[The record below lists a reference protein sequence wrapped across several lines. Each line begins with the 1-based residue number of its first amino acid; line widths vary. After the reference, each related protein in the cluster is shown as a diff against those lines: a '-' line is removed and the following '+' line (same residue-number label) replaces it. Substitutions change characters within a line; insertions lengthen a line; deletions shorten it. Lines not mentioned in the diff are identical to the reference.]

1 MREAVLASN
10 AAACPIVPATS
21 PIVYMLTVP
30 AWEAPQVLA
39 MTGVPHRRTLP
50 VPISPA
56 FPHIILELGSQLG
69 NANNPAIRAVVD
81 TTAALTTSNLHFFAT
96 IAKAYSHAVHAIYT
110 HKDYSAITLS
120 GIVEDINGASIT
132 TDRTVAFSFHL
143 PYFTREGAPTTFLVA
158 VGPNVTVNTILGL
171 PFIQQ
176 TKMIIDAAD
185 QVAELRSLD
194 APPFPI
200 DFRRA
205 QCGVPTISA
214 SKDPVNE
221 SHFTDIIREIT
232 NIESL
237 YTASTPGAPYPTT
250 PPAIKSNKRECLG
263 PLRQRRVTFSPAS
276 LLPPSVGVSITADEN
291 PSEDSSDEYDDNV
304 LICP

>member
-1 MREAVLASN
+1 M
-10 AAACPIVPATS
+10 P
-21 PIVYMLTVP
+21 
-30 AWEAPQVLA
+30 
-39 MTGVPHRRTLP
+39 
-50 VPISPA
+50 
-56 FPHIILELGSQLG
+56 
-69 NANNPAIRAVVD
+69 
-81 TTAALTTSNLHFFAT
+81 
-96 IAKAYSHAVHAIYT
+96 
-110 HKDYSAITLS
+110 KDYYSITLS
-120 GIVEDINGASIT
+120 GIIEDFNGASIT
-132 TDRTVAFSFHL
+132 TDLTVAFSFHL

-214 SKDPVNE
+214 PKDPINA
-221 SHFTDIIREIT
+221 SHFTDINQEIT

-237 YTASTPGAPYPTT
+237 YTASKPGASNPTA
-250 PPAIKSNKRECLG
+250 PLAIKSNKRRCPGL
-263 PLRQRRVTFSPAS
+263 LHLANHVTFSPAS
-276 LLPPSVGVSITADEN
+276 TMLPPSVGVSITADEDS
-291 PSEDSSDEYDDNV
+291 SEDLADEAGDDIH
-304 LICP
+304 ICP